1 MKIKDKGFSL
11 IEMAIVLVIFGL
23 VLASASSILTLFVNR
38 GGAEKTR
45 QMMVSDK
52 NAIVSY
58 AQTNK
63 QLPDNDSDAV
73 TDNDFEDAVSYPADS
88 YNQNFFYYPDPNL
101 WKETWGLT
109 NAAFGNISVV
119 CGLSSTNTS
128 IRLCES
134 KACTSPTSTIN
145 NVAFVIVS
153 NGENKIRQT
162 AVSSN
167 IINVYPQGT
176 DLVGINDSDVST
188 TKMKYDDIVDWISLD
203 ELRSKVGCDGE
214 SIKFMTQTLPYAKKG
229 TAYSVRLYVDGGIPY
244 VGSGNVAQYGFKID
258 DVDNDNAE
266 LRTDGLK
273 FYFSD
278 SDTNEL
284 LTTASTFSQGSFVRI
299 AGNSSNF
306 SQQVYKITIQVQ
318 DRAMAAQSKTYTRTF
333 IINAVN

>member
-1 MKIKDKGFSL
+1 MKINDKGFSL

-63 QLPDNDSDAV
+63 ELPDENDTE

-88 YNQNFFYYPDPNL
+88 NNQNFFYYSDPNL
-101 WKETWGLT
+101 LKSTWGLT
-109 NAAFGNISVV
+109 NAAFANISII

-128 IRLCES
+128 VKLCEN
-134 KACTSPTSTIN
+134 KACTSPTSTIS

-167 IINVYPQGT
+167 VINVYPQGT
-176 DLVGINDSDVST
+176 DLVGIDDSDVST

-244 VGSGNVAQYGFKID
+244 AGTGNVAQYGFKIE
-258 DVDNDNAE
+258 DVDDNAE

-299 AGNSSNF
+299 AGNSTNF

-318 DRAMAAQSKTYTRTF
+318 DRTMSSSAHYTRTF
-333 IINAVN
+333 IINATN